1 MSCASRQPH
10 AWSAVLDDAPESF
23 SKACRG
29 QRRARAGGCASGP
42 GLVLPLVEGSGASL
56 SRWSPGRTARRAIPR
71 VLSFGAQNPI
81 RKKRS
86 AQRSLP
92 KTLPQSASATRQAAP
107 SHECAQRRPFTPST
121 RRRHRAPA
129 KMGNAMNVSVISQVY
144 QSNRQELLALKKKA
158 EKDGKKTIHR
168 EGWEAAEVA
177 CSVDES
183 DRDIHERLF
192 TLYDKRGNDE
202 VPSKP
207 FLSGLA
213 TITNNTLEE
222 RIHIALEIWDEK
234 GSGYL
239 SQEDVQSCFVSMAK
253 TCEYFGDDRMDFEQ
267 LEELVQS
274 MFDTFDADLVDLKM
288 KYRDRIADFAVHPI
302 MEIYLG
308 RQTMD
313 G

>member
-1 MSCASRQPH
+1 MIRVKNS
-10 AWSAVLDDAPESF
+10 AW
-23 SKACRG
+23 
-29 QRRARAGGCASGP
+29 QRPSSG
-42 GLVLPLVEGSGASL
+42 SHASL
-56 SRWSPGRTARRAIPR
+56 
-71 VLSFGAQNPI
+71 
-81 RKKRS
+81 
-86 AQRSLP
+86 
-92 KTLPQSASATRQAAP
+92 
-107 SHECAQRRPFTPST
+107 RPHHAVDAST
-121 RRRHRAPA
+121 RTYRAPA
-129 KMGNAMNVSVISQVY
+129 TAAESCPHGHTVPTHQTPATMGNTMNVAVISQVY

-302 MEIYLG
+302 IRPSSG
-308 RQTMD
+308 RHDDEM
-313 G
+313 GKGGCSFFASGL